1 VTTFTPTSG
10 FLSKSNKTYCI
21 GVTIHEFDSLQHFFL
36 IIFIGVSLINKFHNL
51 IKMVYSLACNLRKE
65 TMKPFD
71 ALKLEFGVLANLAKP
86 LGVRE
91 NAIYQWSKRGIIPIK
106 HIRTLI
112 DLSEGRLTKEVLRPD
127 LFKKD

>member
-1 VTTFTPTSG
+1 M
-10 FLSKSNKTYCI
+10 
-21 GVTIHEFDSLQHFFL
+21 
-36 IIFIGVSLINKFHNL
+36 
-51 IKMVYSLACNLRKE
+51 KMVYSLASFLRKDI
-65 TMKPFD
+65 MKPFD

-112 DLSEGRLTKEVLRPD
+112 DLSEGRLTKEMLRPD

>member
-1 VTTFTPTSG
+1 
-10 FLSKSNKTYCI
+10 
-21 GVTIHEFDSLQHFFL
+21 
-36 IIFIGVSLINKFHNL
+36 
-51 IKMVYSLACNLRKE
+51 MVYDLASNLQKDN
-65 TMKPFD
+65 MKPFD

-91 NAIYQWSKRGIIPIK
+91 NAIYQWSKRGTIPIK

-112 DLSEGRLTKEVLRPD
+112 EMSDGRLTKEVLRPD